1 MGRKKIAIKR
11 ILDER
16 TRQVTF
22 SKRKFG
28 LMKKAYELSVLCN
41 CEVGL
46 ILFTQNN
53 KLFQYASSDMDK
65 LLLKYTEFNEPY
77 ESKTNDDVEKL
88 LRRKSSDNMESNS
101 PEDSEAEESPIGYL
115 ENSTEQFDA
124 NTGDKSYD
132 QLFSSNEHQNS
143 QYNMTMPVSMESFS
157 QMATAFSSQ
166 MAPNTPVNSYSSSH
180 PVQMKMGQSE
190 FAAKPQN
197 MPSSFQQ

>member
-11 ILDER
+11 IIDER

-88 LRRKSSDNMESNS
+88 LRRKGSDNLESNS
-101 PEDSEAEESPIGYL
+101 PEDSDAEESPIGFL
-115 ENSTEQFDA
+115 DDSTEHFDEKSE
-124 NTGDKSYD
+124 DKTYD
-132 QLFSSNEHQNS
+132 QLFLPNEQ
-143 QYNMTMPVSMESFS
+143 QPQQFNMPMPITMESFS
-157 QMATAFSSQ
+157 QMASAFTAQ
-166 MAPNTPVNSYSSSH
+166 IAPNTPINSYASSH
-180 PVQMKMGQSE
+180 PIQMMMGQSD
-190 FAAKPQN
+190 FAPKSQSTSAT
-197 MPSSFQQ
+197 FQQ